1 MRKKI
6 KKLQKELIRLGDIKF
21 ALHRRKGDW
30 SYKSMDYI
38 IKELDSEIIEFKSEE
53 DLEKKILE
61 LGDIFNYLLI
71 IYDKLIDEKYFNR
84 KYKKRKED
92 GPN

>member
-21 ALHRRKGDW
+21 ALHRQKGDW

-53 DLEKKILE
+53 DLEKKFLE

-71 IYDKLIDEKYFNR
+71 IYDKLVDEKYFNR

-92 GPN
+92 GSD

>member
-84 KYKKRKED
+84 KYKKRKD
-92 GPN
+92 AGPN